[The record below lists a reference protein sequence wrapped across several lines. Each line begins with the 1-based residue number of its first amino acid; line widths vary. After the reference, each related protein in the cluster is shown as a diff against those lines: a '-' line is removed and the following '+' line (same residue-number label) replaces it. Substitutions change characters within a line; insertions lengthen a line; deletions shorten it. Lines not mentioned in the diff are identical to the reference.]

1 MAASAGEH
9 ESSRRRLIEAAEA
22 LFATTGIDAPS
33 LAEITKAAGLR
44 NTGAVHYYFGGR
56 EELLAVI
63 VDEHRA
69 DLDRHREELLDA
81 LEAAGEVTPA
91 GLVRCLVAPMVDLLD
106 TSRGR
111 AYLSIA
117 AQRALRPNQAP
128 ASPRPVIL
136 RLLRLEGRP
145 SGRTPVAGFLAEL
158 GFLTATS
165 ALAQRAR
172 LEEADGREAGI
183 GRDLFTAQLI
193 DAVTRI
199 VAVPTGE
206 DPS

>member
-1 MAASAGEH
+1 MVVDRAQ
-9 ESSRRRLIEAAEA
+9 ESSRQRLLEAAEHE
-22 LFATTGIDAPS
+22 FATRGIDAPS
-33 LAEITKAAGLR
+33 LAELTKAAGLG

-56 EELLAVI
+56 EQLLAAI
-63 VDEHRA
+63 VEEHRS
-69 DLDRHREELLDA
+69 DLDRRRELLLDE
-81 LEAAGEVTPA
+81 LEAAGEVEPG

-106 TSRGR
+106 SARGR

-128 ASPRPVIL
+128 PTPRPVIL

-145 SGRTPVAGFLAEL
+145 GGRAPVAGFLSEL

-172 LEEADGREAGI
+172 LEEADGRDAGI
-183 GRDLFTAQLI
+183 GRDEFTAQLL
-193 DAVTRI
+193 DAIVRI
-199 VAVPTGE
+199 VAVHTGE
-206 DPS
+206 DHP